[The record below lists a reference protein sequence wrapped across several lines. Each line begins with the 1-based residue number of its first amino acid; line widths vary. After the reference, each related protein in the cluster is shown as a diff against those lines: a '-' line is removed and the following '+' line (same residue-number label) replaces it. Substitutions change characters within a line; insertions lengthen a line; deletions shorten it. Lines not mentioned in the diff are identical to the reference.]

1 MSIKEMIDK
10 TINLG
15 YLLGNDLVLEP
26 IKTFS
31 SLIKHLYLKDK
42 LKAVIILFTVFII
55 FGLSS
60 FLSYKIFIER
70 NLGLNTS
77 SQSLSQ
83 SNSQTQTIQSNFDNI
98 RAIGGEG
105 TVKGTDSTDIDGKER
120 ATSMYLESYKGF
132 FGYIGDFF
140 EDYVSNTADPLGHA
154 TTDNSGITFDPVVN
168 KNSIIKFAST
178 SNTSIFYSA
187 YRYAS
192 ILIGIV
198 APILVLM
205 VVITGIELLISQNN
219 HSTFGKLIKKLTRIC
234 VTVALIFVGMPLLL
248 TTSIMTTN
256 LVNRLILSSGGAT
269 CPAGAG
275 QPPGTKKDLK
285 CFIETINDNIRKSTI
300 KDHRNNIVEGEDK
313 GNQPRT
319 VEIDGW
325 DIGSMLKVQGQ
336 NFWGFFQ
343 IAPIILITAFMLI
356 LLFVVFIQFVIRYL
370 QIYFLFAIYPIVA
383 VMWYNESTS
392 KYFSEYWKQLVTLL
406 IQQPVFLLCFAI
418 FGDISI
424 NLIADIGNPSKAGSM
439 LIFAIYMVFLVTV
452 PQALTARIFGDVFA
466 YQSSQEFSDKM
477 NYVGNKAQAGFNSV
491 KQKGEQIVGSGIG
504 KATNT
509 VSKGGKN
516 VIWNTPGVAKNAALG
531 IASGTSSIVK
541 DPIGTVK
548 NLPANLGKLAQKVGE
563 SAKAGIK
570 NTSNTVMDQSELAM
584 TGKISSPRTKA
595 GFIKTQN
602 EIQNQEKWSKYSK
615 QEKGNSGNNL
625 DNKTSKGKNNQSNQ
639 NNQDKQSNQNSQ
651 SNQSNLNS
659 QSNQSNL
666 NSQNYPSNVKYEP
679 SLKTIPSDRQ
689 KSIEAGIMRKQQ
701 KLSSR

>member
-83 SNSQTQTIQSNFDNI
+83 SLSQSNSQTQTIQSNFDNI

-105 TVKGTDSTDIDGKER
+105 TVKGDKSTDIDGIER

-205 VVITGIELLISQNN
+205 IVITGIELLISQNN
-219 HSTFGKLIKKLTRIC
+219 HSTFGKLTKKLTRIC

-248 TTSIMTTN
+248 TSSIMTTN

-269 CPAGAG
+269 CPAAAG
-275 QPPGTKKDLK
+275 QPPGSKKDLK

-300 KDHRNNIVEGEDK
+300 KDHGNNIVAGEDK

-325 DIGSMLKVQGQ
+325 DIGSMIRVQGQ

-424 NLIADIGNPSKAGSM
+424 NLIA
-439 LIFAIYMVFLVTV
+439 
-452 PQALTARIFGDVFA
+452 GDVFA